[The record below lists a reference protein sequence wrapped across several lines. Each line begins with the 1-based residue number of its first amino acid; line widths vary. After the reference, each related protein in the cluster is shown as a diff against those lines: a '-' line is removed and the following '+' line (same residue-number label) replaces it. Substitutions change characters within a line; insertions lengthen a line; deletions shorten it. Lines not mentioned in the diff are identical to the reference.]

1 MTFIIKAATLV
12 VDDEAS
18 IQLASRINMR
28 AITFEALTSGNSHA
42 SPPYLVVCQD
52 DSLGKL
58 REIIS
63 RGISHA
69 DAKCVDFA
77 GGPSFSD
84 LVTTDIPRLRALF
97 SSPLGILSDRV
108 RLLHQWPEPLQWQ
121 PILTG
126 DEAFDSTLRW
136 RPRMMCSV
144 VGDYGSGKS
153 TFAQMLALKLLAG
166 PTLWPSVNA
175 KGQAPNISVCAWEDD
190 TKDFKD
196 RIKGTFGMAA
206 EQIERRVWWFEPDA
220 DEDRMLD
227 EYLNNVE
234 QLCEHENT
242 LIHVCDPWNS
252 FNHETGSETETK
264 YAQKVLTRMQKITRK
279 WNCTIIMVT
288 HLPKHHGNARKGLRV
303 FRIGDAAGTKE
314 FGNKSDL
321 GFCVSRTPLIAS
333 AIQDHMD
340 EDSLKDLNTTPQEV
354 LTAVAEYGHLCP
366 TISGK
371 HMVTRGGV
379 AVDKY
384 REHML
389 VVTDKIKAEGFG
401 PTKMGI
407 KTVKAFVIDPDTS
420 KMTLDPVATHIALR
434 AWR

>member
-28 AITFEALTSGNSHA
+28 AITFDDLTSGNSHA

-63 RGISHA
+63 RGVSHA
-69 DAKCVDFA
+69 EAKCIDFA
-77 GGPSFSD
+77 GGPSFSELAVHD
-84 LVTTDIPRLRALF
+84 HNRLRSMLL
-97 SSPLGILSDRV
+97 SPLGILSDRV
-108 RLLHQWPEPLQWQ
+108 RLLPQWPEPLQWQ

-126 DEAFDSTLRW
+126 DEVFDSTLRW
-136 RPRMMCSV
+136 RPRTLCSV

-175 KGQAPNISVCAWEDD
+175 KGQSPKISVCAWEDD
-190 TKDFKD
+190 KKDFQE
-196 RIKGTFGMAA
+196 RIVGTFGMAA
-206 EQIERRVWWFEPDA
+206 ESINQRIWWFEPDA
-220 DEDRMLD
+220 DEDRQLD

-234 QLCEHENT
+234 HLCEHENT

-252 FNHETGSETETK
+252 FHHDHGKDTETK
-264 YAQKVLTRMQKITRK
+264 YTQKVLTRMQKIPRD
-279 WNCTIIMVT
+279 WECTIIMAT
-288 HLPKHHGNARKGLRV
+288 HLPKEQGGRRRGLRH
-303 FRIGDAAGTKE
+303 FRIGDASGTKE

-321 GFCVSRTPLIAS
+321 GFCITRTPLIAS
-333 AIQDHMD
+333 IIQDHMD
-340 EDSLKDLNTTPQEV
+340 EDDLKDLNLTPQEV
-354 LTAVAEYGHLCP
+354 LTAVTEYGHQCP

-371 HMVTRGGV
+371 HLITRNGV
-379 AVDKY
+379 QVDKF

-407 KTVKAFVIDPDTS
+407 KTIKAFVVDPDTS
-420 KMTLDPVATHIALR
+420 QLILDPVATQLARR